1 MQPSKS
7 DALLSD
13 LHRREWSTVT
23 YHQQVGTKPLV
34 DLDKLANVKT
44 DPVVIRR
51 FTHIGRF

>member
-1 MQPSKS
+1 MQSSKS

-13 LHRREWSTVT
+13 LHRRECSMMT

-34 DLDKLANVKT
+34 DLDKLANIKT

-51 FTHIGRF
+51 FTHIGKF